1 MGLPAALLVVVL
13 DNVPETMCGIE
24 FYGEEQAFMIYKV
37 SCLIFNCF
45 KGHGF
50 DKFLGYV
57 MFSPLV
63 KGYAG
68 LEDFFRSGHRQEVRF
83 NVTRRQLVARLGL
96 SQLLFLA

>member
-13 DNVPETMCGIE
+13 DNVLETMCEIE
-24 FYGEEQAFMIYKV
+24 FYGEEQAFMIYNV

-45 KGHGF
+45 KGCSF
-50 DKFLGYV
+50 DKFVGNV
-57 MFSPLV
+57 MFSPSV

-68 LEDFFRSGHRQEVRF
+68 LEDFFCSGHCQEVQF

-96 SQLLFLA
+96 CDD